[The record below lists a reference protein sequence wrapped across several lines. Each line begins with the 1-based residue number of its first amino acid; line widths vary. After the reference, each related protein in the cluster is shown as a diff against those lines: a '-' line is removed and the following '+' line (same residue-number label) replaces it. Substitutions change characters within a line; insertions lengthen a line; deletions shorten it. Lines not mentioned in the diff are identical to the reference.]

1 MLPCFRP
8 SSRIA
13 RAQSYPARPVRIIVG
28 FTPAGATDILARLIG
43 QWLSERL
50 GQTFIVENRPGAG
63 SNIGTEAVVRAPAD
77 GHTLMLV
84 APANAINATLYDR
97 LNFNFIRDIAPV
109 AGLIRVANVMEVNP
123 SLPAKT
129 LPEFIAY
136 AKANPGKVNYASAG
150 TGSQQH
156 VAGELFK
163 MMAGIEMVH
172 VPYRGGGPALADLM
186 GGQVQ
191 LFFGTTASTIQL
203 IRSGKLRA
211 LAVTTATRSAALP
224 DVPTVAEFVP
234 GYEASSWYGIG
245 APRNTPAEIVALLN
259 KEINAGLADPKIKA
273 RLDDMGGTALTG
285 SPAEFGKLIV
295 DETEKWAKVVKAS
308 GAKAGRGSPLI
319 ASEITFDGRH
329 GAMIFADACMK
340 RCLMALPSR
349 LGMMRFWSSASTL
362 RMDEDRAL
370 SGVKQCLACRPR
382 SELGDPFDAPEPAG
396 LRRTGEIDA
405 GGGVGRLHAGGAI
418 VPVVEDRRS
427 RDCPAA

>member
-1 MLPCFRP
+1 MKIPRRKLLRLAAGAAMLPAA
-8 SSRIA
+8 SRFA

-28 FTPAGATDILARLIG
+28 YTPAGATDILARLIG

-50 GQTFIVENRPGAG
+50 GQTFIVENRPGGG
-63 SNIGTEAVVRAPAD
+63 SNIGTDAVVRAPAD

-97 LNFNFIRDIAPV
+97 LPFNFIRDIAPV

-136 AKANPGKVNYASAG
+136 AKASPGKVNYASAG

-163 MMAGIEMVH
+163 MMAGIDMVH

-203 IRSGKLRA
+203 IRSGRLRA
-211 LAVTTATRSAALP
+211 LAVTTETRSAALP

-234 GYEASSWYGIG
+234 GYEASSWYGIC
-245 APRNTPAEIVALLN
+245 APRNTPPEIVALLN
-259 KEINAGLADPKIKA
+259 KEINAGLADPKLKS
-273 RLDDMGGTALTG
+273 RLAELGGTVLPGT
-285 SPAEFGKLIV
+285 PADFTKLIV
-295 DETEKWAKVVKAS
+295 EETEKWGKVVKF
-308 GAKAGRGSPLI
+308 AGVTPG
-319 ASEITFDGRH
+319 
-329 GAMIFADACMK
+329 
-340 RCLMALPSR
+340 
-349 LGMMRFWSSASTL
+349 
-362 RMDEDRAL
+362 
-370 SGVKQCLACRPR
+370 
-382 SELGDPFDAPEPAG
+382 
-396 LRRTGEIDA
+396 
-405 GGGVGRLHAGGAI
+405 
-418 VPVVEDRRS
+418 
-427 RDCPAA
+427 